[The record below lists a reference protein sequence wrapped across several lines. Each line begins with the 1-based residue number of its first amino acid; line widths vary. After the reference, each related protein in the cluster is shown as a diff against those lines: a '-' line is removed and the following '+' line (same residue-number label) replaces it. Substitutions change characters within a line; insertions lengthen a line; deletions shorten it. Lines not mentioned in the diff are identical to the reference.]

1 MHINS
6 HPRAANLLGAAALSL
21 TDLMMSETTGT
32 AGVSASG
39 AAALVILSA
48 VPGLTVTELGRR
60 VGLSQSASARM
71 VDSLEAGGR
80 VTRSPGPGR
89 WVTVQLTAS
98 GRRAARDLLA
108 ARGASLTGVLGALDE
123 DEQEELALLLARL
136 LTRLHDEIR
145 SSEVICRLCDR
156 AACTAGA
163 VCPVGQAERDRQS

>member
-1 MHINS
+1 MHTTS
-6 HPRAANLLGAAALSL
+6 RAANLLGATALSL
-21 TDLMMSETTGT
+21 TDLMVSGVTGT

-39 AAALVILSA
+39 GAALVILST

-60 VGLSQSASARM
+60 VGLSQSAAARM
-71 VDSLEAGGR
+71 VDSLEAAGH
-80 VTRSPGPGR
+80 VTRSTGPGR

-98 GRRAARDLLA
+98 GRRAARDLLT
-108 ARGASLTGVLGALDE
+108 ARGAALAGVLAALNE

-136 LTRLHDEIR
+136 LTRLHGEIR

-156 AACTAGA
+156 AACTADA